1 MLAGFSA
8 LTHHPVSRVKT
19 KRAIALRT
27 VITTL
32 PQIRWKSDDQLF
44 YRIDTSESLC
54 EAEQFRLAGMEQK
67 RDRSRAVFL
76 WPGSRL
82 GRVSA
87 NPATT
92 PRSQL
97 GTVRFRQFFQLSPA
111 RLFARCDGPM
121 DAGLTN

>member
-1 MLAGFSA
+1 MAISFSIESTRQKVYVKQNNSA
-8 LTHHPVSRVKT
+8 L
-19 KRAIALRT
+19 
-27 VITTL
+27 
-32 PQIRWKSDDQLF
+32 
-44 YRIDTSESLC
+44 
-54 EAEQFRLAGMEQK
+54 EQK

-97 GTVRFRQFFQLSPA
+97 GTVRFRQFFQPLLA
-111 RLFARCDGPM
+111 RLFAGVMRQQKPASQMFVASDRTIPQDECCSGQET
-121 DAGLTN
+121 AE